1 MIARTLNSSPKIG
14 FYRDADGWHTDRNWN
29 THPAT
34 AEELEATLIALQAL
48 HSLGLQLIH
57 HVATRQ
63 LVIADG
69 IEATP
74 ELAVVQSL
82 EQLRALVRPEAVDR
96 ECADDGAE

>member
-1 MIARTLNSSPKIG
+1 MIGSTLNSPEIG
-14 FYRDADGWHTDRNWN
+14 FYRDADGWHTARNWN
-29 THPAT
+29 EHPAT
-34 AEELEATLIALQAL
+34 AEELEAALFALQAL

-69 IEATP
+69 IEPTA

-82 EQLRALVRPEAVDR
+82 EQLRALVWPDAAESKG
-96 ECADDGAE
+96 GARC